1 MGEVSRTDIRVGPRE
16 AALARLTSHPP
27 TLLIQ
32 DLRLH
37 MAFLLFTA
45 SHSRRWP
52 EGGKGNPTLL
62 RLLVPAFPEAAA
74 HLQASSV
81 PWGESS
87 TMTPRK
93 QTIPTH

>member
-1 MGEVSRTDIRVGPRE
+1 MQSVRLYCPGMGEVSWDGRQSGAPRGC
-16 AALARLTSHPP
+16 SSPP

-52 EGGKGNPTLL
+52 AGGTGT
-62 RLLVPAFPEAAA
+62 
-74 HLQASSV
+74 QCY
-81 PWGESS
+81 
-87 TMTPRK
+87 
-93 QTIPTH
+93 